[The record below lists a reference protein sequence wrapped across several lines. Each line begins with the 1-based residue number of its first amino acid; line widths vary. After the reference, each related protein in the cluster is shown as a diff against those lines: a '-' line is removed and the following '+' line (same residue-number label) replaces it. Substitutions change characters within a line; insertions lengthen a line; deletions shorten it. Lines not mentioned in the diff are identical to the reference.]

1 MRTTLYCHA
10 IVFIGIIIDA
20 TTAKCKNK
28 NPHLVNYLDNSYILY
43 KLSKTLVSLLSLF
56 CY

>member
-1 MRTTLYCHA
+1 MRTTLYCYA

-28 NPHLVNYLDNSYILY
+28 NPHLVNYLDSSYILY
-43 KLSKTLVSLLSLF
+43 KLSKTLVSLLLF